1 MTCSQ
6 NPLWIA
12 PSILSCDFARVADEI
27 TCVEQGGADW
37 VHLDIMDAHF
47 VPNLTIGPPVI
58 SWIRKSTRLPL
69 DTHLMIENPIRWVED
84 YRKAGS
90 DFITFHYE
98 ASPDVSAVIHKIR
111 ALKAGVGISLR
122 PRTPAE
128 VLLPYL
134 KELDLILIMTVEP
147 GFGGQSFMTDM
158 VPKIEFLRKRFS
170 GRISV
175 DGGINPVTAKTCID
189 AGADVL
195 VAGTAIF
202 GERDR
207 AHAIRKLR
215 QQAS

>member
-1 MTCSQ
+1 MSESK

-12 PSILSCDFARVADEI
+12 PSILSCDFSRVAEEI
-27 TCVEQGGADW
+27 ASVEKGGADW

-58 SWIRKSTRLPL
+58 SWIRKTTKLPL
-69 DTHLMIENPIRWVED
+69 DTHLMIENPIRWVEE

-90 DFITFHYE
+90 DFITFHIE
-98 ASPDVSAVIHKIR
+98 AAPDVSAVIQKIR
-111 ALKAGVGISLR
+111 SVKAGVGISLR
-122 PRTPAE
+122 PRTH
-128 VLLPYL
+128 VGTLLPYL
-134 KELDLILIMTVEP
+134 KELDLVLVMTVEP
-147 GFGGQSFMTDM
+147 GFGGQSFMSDM
-158 VPKIEFLRKRFS
+158 VPKIEFLRKHFS

-175 DGGINPVTAKTCID
+175 DGGIHPKTAKVCVD

-207 AHAIRKLR
+207 ALAIRNLR
-215 QQAS
+215 QQA